1 MLVERQARVIEDLT
15 ARLATQDARILELER
30 RLGRNSGNSSQPPST
45 DGPAVSP
52 SRAARRRSGRK
63 PGKQPG
69 SGGSAL
75 FQTSTPDVIVD
86 HVPDACGGC
95 GSDLAG
101 AKSAGTVRRQVH
113 DVPAIAPTV
122 TEHRLHKRRCGCGTT
137 TTATPPVGVGAAAV
151 YGPNLRALAVYLLVF
166 QHVPV
171 ARTAQL
177 IADLTGARPSTGW
190 ISSVLSSVADLLV
203 DVEKLIKSLIVLA
216 HVIHVD
222 ETTSN
227 INGARWWLHVASTD
241 KLTAYLL
248 HPSRGRAAVTE
259 FDVLPA
265 FGGTVVHDA
274 LSVYDA
280 YPGARH
286 ALCCAHLA
294 RELVA
299 AAEAHPAQAWP
310 AQALRSLY
318 GLNTAAH
325 DARDQQRPAIPPE
338 IAEPLLDSWR
348 HALLV
353 GLAEHRRVPGRRQ
366 SKTRNLLER
375 LRDRDAQVLLFAR
388 DLSVPFTN
396 NQAERDVRPT
406 KTQLKISGC
415 HRSET
420 TAKAWLR
427 IRAYIST
434 VGKHGDNIL
443 DALRDAITG
452 NPWKPPST
460 C

>member
-1 MLVERQARVIEDLT
+1 M
-15 ARLATQDARILELER
+15 
-30 RLGRNSGNSSQPPST
+30 
-45 DGPAVSP
+45 
-52 SRAARRRSGRK
+52 
-63 PGKQPG
+63 
-69 SGGSAL
+69 
-75 FQTSTPDVIVD
+75 
-86 HVPDACGGC
+86 
-95 GSDLAG
+95 
-101 AKSAGTVRRQVH
+101 
-113 DVPAIAPTV
+113 
-122 TEHRLHKRRCGCGTT
+122 
-137 TTATPPVGVGAAAV
+137 
-151 YGPNLRALAVYLLVF
+151 F
-166 QHVPV
+166 QHIPV
-171 ARTAQL
+171 ARAAML

-190 ISSVLSSVADLLV
+190 ISSVLSTVAGALG
-203 DVEKLIKSLIVLA
+203 DVEKLIKSLIVA
-216 HVIHVD
+216 AQVIHVD
-222 ETTSN
+222 ETSSN
-227 INGARWWLHVASTD
+227 INGARWWLHVAGTD
-241 KLTAYLL
+241 KLTAYHL
-248 HPSRGRAAVTE
+248 HPSRGRTAVTE

-265 FGGTVVHDA
+265 FRGTVVHDA

-280 YPGARH
+280 YPSARH

-299 AAEAHPAQAWP
+299 AAQAHPDQVWP
-310 AQALRSLY
+310 EQALRALH
-318 GLNTAAH
+318 GLNTTAH
-325 DARDQQRPAIPPE
+325 QARDQQLPAIPPE
-338 IAEPLLDSWR
+338 IAQPLLDSWR

-375 LRDRDAQVLLFAR
+375 LRERDHQVLLFAR

-406 KTQLKISGC
+406 KTQMKISGC

-427 IRAYIST
+427 VRGYIST

-452 NPWKPPST
+452 NPWKPPLA